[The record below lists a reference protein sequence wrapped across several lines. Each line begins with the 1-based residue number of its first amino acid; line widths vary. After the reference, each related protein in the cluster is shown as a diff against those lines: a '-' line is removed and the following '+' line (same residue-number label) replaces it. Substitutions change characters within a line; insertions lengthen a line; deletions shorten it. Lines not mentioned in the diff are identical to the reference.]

1 MISVKNPP
9 LQNFPLRYLYYLFWR
24 DPFTGPKCWDLLV
37 SGRFRK
43 VSGSLSGSLHCFH
56 NFIAVPEGS
65 GRCTEACPEA
75 CFVFVC
81 ISAVPEG
88 SGRLPEACP
97 EACFNSLVYCI
108 PEGSG
113 RFPEL
118 LPEGSQSTNFGFLV
132 RKRHKLVTFEVISES
147 KCVWS
152 DEIVL
157 GYCRLFMRHLECFVE
172 EHRHQLP
179 DIVGALHKASAKPLE
194 VPWWHLSLL
203 KAYGWHIKWAPWLPR
218 KKQVDFPEETGRLP
232 EGSRKLT
239 SHLWPRGAWSDS
251 KFFQKLL
258 CSEGLPQRVDS

>member
-1 MISVKNPP
+1 MISVKNLL
-9 LQNFPLRYLYYLFWR
+9 LQELKLSNLYYILGGIPITGR
-24 DPFTGPKCWDLLV
+24 DPLDLLV

-81 ISAVPEG
+81 ISTVPEG

-118 LPEGSQSTNFGFLV
+118 LPEGSRSTNFGFLV

-147 KCVWS
+147 KCV
-152 DEIVL
+152 
-157 GYCRLFMRHLECFVE
+157 
-172 EHRHQLP
+172 
-179 DIVGALHKASAKPLE
+179 
-194 VPWWHLSLL
+194 
-203 KAYGWHIKWAPWLPR
+203 
-218 KKQVDFPEETGRLP
+218 
-232 EGSRKLT
+232 
-239 SHLWPRGAWSDS
+239 
-251 KFFQKLL
+251 
-258 CSEGLPQRVDS
+258 

>member
-1 MISVKNPP
+1 MISDKNPL
-9 LQNFPLRYLYYLFWR
+9 LQKFKKTYLYYDFLR
-24 DPFTGPKCWDLLV
+24 DHVKGSISSDLLV

-97 EACFNSLVYCI
+97 EACFNSVVYCI

-113 RFPEL
+113 RFPEA

-132 RKRHKLVTFEVISES
+132 RKWHKVVTFEVISES
-147 KCVWS
+147 KCV
-152 DEIVL
+152 
-157 GYCRLFMRHLECFVE
+157 
-172 EHRHQLP
+172 
-179 DIVGALHKASAKPLE
+179 
-194 VPWWHLSLL
+194 
-203 KAYGWHIKWAPWLPR
+203 
-218 KKQVDFPEETGRLP
+218 
-232 EGSRKLT
+232 
-239 SHLWPRGAWSDS
+239 
-251 KFFQKLL
+251 
-258 CSEGLPQRVDS
+258 